1 MTEEFKN
8 AIEQLKASRELAFN
22 MVEGWSEDQLNF
34 KPSPESWNVIQIFQH
49 IMFSEAGTFGYVLKK
64 ASSGWEALDVVGEQE
79 KANGEKLVS
88 RLETKAKYAAPLV
101 LPEPMGDETIEKL
114 KSRWNELRDKMIPF
128 FENMDE
134 AFYDRL
140 VFKQPAAGMI
150 TPLVTIQF
158 LTKHIEHHF
167 MQLDELKALM
177 K

>member
-1 MTEEFKN
+1 MTDEFKN
-8 AIEQLKASRELAFN
+8 AIEGLKAAREEAFN
-22 MVEGWSEDQLNF
+22 RVANWNEQELNF

-49 IMFSEAGTFGYVLKK
+49 ILSSETGTFGYILKK
-64 ASSGWEALDVVGEQE
+64 TSSGWEGLDRVGEEE
-79 KANGEKLVS
+79 KANGEKLVN
-88 RLETKAKYAAPLV
+88 RLSSTEKFAAPAV
-101 LPEPMGDETIEKL
+101 LPAPQGEESLDEVKA
-114 KSRWNELRDKMIPF
+114 RWNELRDKMIPF

-150 TPLVTIQF
+150 SPIAAIQF

-167 MQLDELKALM
+167 MQLDELKSAM